1 MLIIMQNKTSHES
14 RRIAITYNLK
24 RTALSDGLIN
34 DSEAEFDSLQT
45 VESIGDA
52 ITALGHEV
60 IALEAT
66 AELPIKLLAGK
77 IDLVFNIAEGFNGHN
92 REAHVPALLELLSI
106 PYTGSDSKALTVTL
120 DKALAKKIVTD
131 AKIAT
136 PKALLIHDGEQK
148 IPENLHYP
156 CIVKPIAE
164 GSSKGISNSSVV
176 HEPSA
181 LQQAVL
187 KIVENYQQPA
197 LVEQFVGGREFT
209 VGVLENGCLDVLPP
223 MEIIYL
229 HDEPCPIYSY
239 AYKLEWQNFLR
250 YETRPLLSQALRA
263 RLENYACRAF
273 RALGCRDVARFD
285 FRMDHKNN
293 LYFLECN
300 ALPGLAPDWSDLCL
314 ISSAAGISHQELI
327 QRILAPALIR
337 YENKSKFLS

>member
-1 MLIIMQNKTSHES
+1 MIIMSKTTHE
-14 RRIAITYNLK
+14 RLRIAVTYNLK
-24 RTALSDGLIN
+24 RTTLLDGLKN
-34 DSEAEFDSLQT
+34 DHDAEFDSLQT
-45 VESIGDA
+45 LEAISAAIGE
-52 ITALGHEV
+52 LGHEV

-66 AELPIKLLAGK
+66 AELPARLLEST

-106 PYTGSDSKALTVTL
+106 VYTGSDSKALTVTL
-120 DKALAKKIVTD
+120 DKALAKKIVAD

-136 PKALLIHDGEQK
+136 PKALLFHDPMQK
-148 IPENLHYP
+148 IPDNLNYP

-164 GSSKGISNSSVV
+164 GSSKGISEASVV

-181 LQQAVL
+181 LQQAVF
-187 KIVENYQQPA
+187 KIIERYQQPA
-197 LVEQFVGGREFT
+197 LVEKFVGGREFT

-239 AYKLEWQNFLR
+239 AYKQEWQNFLR
-250 YETRPLLSQALRA
+250 YDTKPLLNKALRT
-263 RLENYACRAF
+263 RLEDYACRAF

-314 ISSAAGISHQELI
+314 ISTAAGISHPELI
-327 QRILAPALIR
+327 HRILAPALGR
-337 YENKSKFLS
+337 YIKIKSLS

>member
-1 MLIIMQNKTSHES
+1 MNKTSHES

-24 RTALSDGLIN
+24 RTALSDGLKN

-45 VESIGDA
+45 VEA
-52 ITALGHEV
+52 ISYAIKALGHEV
-60 IALEAT
+60 VALEAN
-66 AELPIKLLAGK
+66 AELPKQLLATQ

-120 DKALAKKIVTD
+120 DKALAKKIIAD

-136 PKALLIHDGEQK
+136 PKALLFHDASQK
-148 IPENLHYP
+148 IPDSLNYP

-181 LQQAVL
+181 LQQAVS
-187 KIVENYQQPA
+187 KIVQRYKQPA

-250 YETRPLLSQALRA
+250 YETKPLLSKSLRA
-263 RLENYACRAF
+263 RLEDYACRAF
-273 RALGCRDVARFD
+273 RVLGCRDVARFD
-285 FRMDHKNN
+285 FRMDHKNH

-314 ISSAAGISHQELI
+314 ISNAAGISHQELI
-327 QRILAPALIR
+327 QRILAPALKR
-337 YENKSKFLS
+337 HFKLLRE

>member
-1 MLIIMQNKTSHES
+1 MNITSHES

-24 RTALSDGLIN
+24 RTVLSDGLKN
-34 DSEAEFDSLQT
+34 DDDAEFDSLQT
-45 VESIGDA
+45 LEA
-52 ITALGHEV
+52 ISKAIKALGHEV
-60 IALEAT
+60 IVLEAT
-66 AELPIKLLAGK
+66 AQLPANLLASRV
-77 IDLVFNIAEGFNGHN
+77 DLVFNIAEGIRGHN

-120 DKALAKKIVTD
+120 DKSLAKKIVAD

-136 PKALLIHDGEQK
+136 PKALLFHDPSQK
-148 IPENLHYP
+148 IPESLSYP

-164 GSSKGISNSSVV
+164 GSSKGISSSSVV
-176 HEPSA
+176 HEQSA
-181 LQQAVL
+181 LQSAVE
-187 KIVENYQQPA
+187 KIVTRYKQAA

-229 HDEPCPIYSY
+229 CGEPCPIYSY

-250 YETRPLLSQALRA
+250 YDTKPLLTKALRL
-263 RLENYACRAF
+263 RLENYARRAF

-285 FRMDHKNN
+285 FRMDDKNH

-314 ISSAAGISHQELI
+314 ISNAAGISHQELI
-327 QRILAPALIR
+327 QRILTPALER
-337 YENKSKFLS
+337 LKNPS